1 MAKNENP
8 HKAKDAKKNAGLSR
22 AKKAKQ
28 DEFYTQYEDIQNEL
42 NHYEHHFKGKT
53 VLCNCDDPFES
64 NFCKYF
70 LRNFNYL
77 KLKRLIC
84 TSYFSSPV
92 VGRQMDLFDTH
103 NEKVQPGRGYV
114 MDVSEVPMENNRGVS
129 DADIDRLLT
138 SGQGGVKRL
147 SGNGDFRSPECVG
160 YLKQADIVVTNP
172 PFSLFRE
179 YVAQLVEYDKKFL
192 IIGNINAITYKEI
205 FPLIKA
211 NKLWLGYRNLN
222 KDMYFN
228 VEAAYQ
234 KYLVENKKEGSAYKI
249 IDGVVMGR
257 LASACWY
264 TNIDHNKRHEK
275 LVLYKRYYGNE
286 SEYPKYDN
294 YDAINVDKVSD
305 IPCDYFACAGVPIT
319 FLDKYNPDQFEIV
332 NANTIKTN
340 DAVCEKPHGLIKDKE
355 ASITIKKGLTR
366 GNSGTE
372 SLTDSRQQTAD
383 SRQQTA
389 DSRQQTADS
398 RQQTDSGLYTHE
410 LSSGGRCNGI
420 MGVPITFLD
429 KYSPEQFEIVGA
441 TESEGKGFSNGLWN
455 NQSGISQPIVC
466 DERKYKRIFIKRRV

>member
-1 MAKNENP
+1 
-8 HKAKDAKKNAGLSR
+8 
-22 AKKAKQ
+22 
-28 DEFYTQYEDIQNEL
+28 
-42 NHYEHHFKGKT
+42 
-53 VLCNCDDPFES
+53 
-64 NFCKYF
+64 
-70 LRNFNYL
+70 
-77 KLKRLIC
+77 
-84 TSYFSSPV
+84 
-92 VGRQMDLFDTH
+92 
-103 NEKVQPGRGYV
+103 
-114 MDVSEVPMENNRGVS
+114 
-129 DADIDRLLT
+129 
-138 SGQGGVKRL
+138 
-147 SGNGDFRSPECVG
+147 
-160 YLKQADIVVTNP
+160 
-172 PFSLFRE
+172 
-179 YVAQLVEYDKKFL
+179 
-192 IIGNINAITYKEI
+192 
-205 FPLIKA
+205 
-211 NKLWLGYRNLN
+211 
-222 KDMYFN
+222 MYFN

-264 TNIDHNKRHEK
+264 TNIDHNKRHEE

-366 GNSGTE
+366 DNSGTE

-398 RQQTDSGLYTHE
+398 RQQTADSRQHSRQTADCIRTDCHQAEGVTESWACQSHSLTSTVLNNLK
-410 LSSGGRCNGI
+410 LSEQPKAKEKDSQMDCGITKAEFHSRLCAMKENTNVFSSNGGCNGI

-429 KYSPEQFEIVGA
+429 KYNPEQFEIVGN
-441 TESEGKGFSNGLWN
+441 EYSLNIERGRGYINGKRMYS
-455 NQSGISQPIVC
+455 
-466 DERKYKRIFIKRRV
+466 RIFIRRKGGQRYDY